1 MTDKP
6 EGVQL
11 YTDRADFI
19 VADVA
24 LGIPRKEY
32 DALQD
37 DDEWKEIPIWY
48 ESYRAYAEPGQWLS
62 EADQLMTLAEAKRRF
77 VEVRNSP

>member
-19 VADVA
+19 FADVA
-24 LGIPRKEY
+24 LGITRKEY
-32 DALQD
+32 DAMQD
-37 DDEWKEIPIWY
+37 DDEWKEIPIVY
-48 ESYRAYAEPGQWLS
+48 EGYGAYAEPS
-62 EADQLMTLAEAKRRF
+62 QLMTLAEAKRRF
-77 VEVRNSP
+77 VEVRKSP

>member
-19 VADVA
+19 FADVA
-24 LGIPRKEY
+24 LGITRKEY
-32 DALQD
+32 DAMQD
-37 DDEWKEIPIWY
+37 DDEWKEIPIVY
-48 ESYRAYAEPGQWLS
+48 EGLWGI
-62 EADQLMTLAEAKRRF
+62 RRT
-77 VEVRNSP
+77 ESAHDAR